1 MERME
6 QKNYRKGNKEFVERM
21 RYKPDIILDTR
32 EVREIK
38 KEIQKQRR
46 KKEKREIALLGV
58 VGSVFLTA
66 VGIGIPTKIIL
77 DDYQKQKKNK
87 IEAEMDKGT
96 QYIPYLDEETV
107 EDKIEKTVKKMES
120 FEEVETFLKNAFVGI
135 YEMQTGDTTLTTA
148 DIEFCRGENPQSY
161 IYVDKESGDLITHG
175 NDILE
180 TEKKLLDNNI
190 SLDRIQDVNIYR
202 VKNVRDESTIDAI
215 ARINNEY
222 KKVIEG
228 EQYGENKQLN
238 VSILEQMGEIV
249 PKALRYGRNLD
260 VEGISET
267 DMAIVRRD
275 FENAILKVIKD
286 EKNQDLA
293 SEIEEGFEL

>member
-1 MERME
+1 ME